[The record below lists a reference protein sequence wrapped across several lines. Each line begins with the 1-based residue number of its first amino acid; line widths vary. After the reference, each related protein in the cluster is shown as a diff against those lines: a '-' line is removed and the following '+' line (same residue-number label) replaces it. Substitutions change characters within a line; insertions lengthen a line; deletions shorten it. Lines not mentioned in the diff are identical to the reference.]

1 MVLDDFLCERQIDEI
16 IPEEYEDWLK
26 WMYGNDEDKE

>member
-1 MVLDDFLCERQIDEI
+1 MNLALDDFLCEQQIDEI

-26 WMYGNDEDKE
+26 WMYSRDEN